1 MGNECTRCSWVKL
14 DDPIY
19 VKYHDEEWGQP
30 LHDDHALYELF
41 ILETFQAGLSWA
53 TILHKRENFRRA
65 YEGFIPEHVA
75 AFDTAKVEELMQDA
89 GIIRNRRKIEASI
102 TNSRIF
108 LEIVKEFGS
117 FDRYLWGFTDGQR
130 ISSGVEC
137 GSSVRPVSTRLCRRS
152 VSSPRTRTPVIGA
165 GHDAYGGSAPR
176 RPARGLP
183 LHCSHPR
190 RLPLSR
196 ACLRHLYERLWLL
209 VLVPNGDE
217 RNHLWRLA

>member
-1 MGNECTRCSWVKL
+1 MGDECTRCSWVKL

-30 LHDDHALYELF
+30 LHDDRALYELF

-65 YEGFIPEHVA
+65 YEGFIPERVA

-117 FDRYLWGFTDGQR
+117 FDRYIWGFTDGK
-130 ISSGVEC
+130 
-137 GSSVRPVSTRLCRRS
+137 SVRESCEL
-152 VSSPRTRTPVIGA
+152 RTT
-165 GHDAYGGSAPR
+165 S
-176 RPARGLP
+176 
-183 LHCSHPR
+183 
-190 RLPLSR
+190 PLSDEISKDLKKR
-196 ACLRHLYERLWLL
+196 GMKFVGSTCIYSTLQAIGVLAAHTDACDWSKS
-209 VLVPNGDE
+209 
-217 RNHLWRLA
+217 